1 MKQSTKRLFS
11 MSLALLLIVAAFVI
25 YFSFIRPAYEDTQK
39 VRSEEFSRQTF
50 TDRQSAVI
58 NQVKKLIS
66 VYQGQGELQDAV
78 SLSLPL
84 TPDEPGALAQ
94 LNGLLENNHIFPQSF
109 GLSVL
114 GSQGG
119 TARRTQGT
127 STESFAKPLSTMLFK
142 IRAIGTYEDI
152 KNFLA
157 NLETNIRIFDIRDFS
172 ISPVSGKGSPTA
184 YNVDLTVATY
194 WQNL

>member
-1 MKQSTKRLFS
+1 
-11 MSLALLLIVAAFVI
+11 MSLALLLTVAAFAI

-39 VRSEEFSRQTF
+39 IRSEEFSRQTF

-66 VYQGQGELQDAV
+66 SYQGQGELQDAV

-84 TPDEPGALAQ
+84 RPDEPGALNQ
-94 LNGLLENNHIFPQSF
+94 LNGLLENNRLFPQSF
-109 GLSVL
+109 GISVL

-119 TARRTQGT
+119 TVRRTQGT
-127 STESFAKPLSTMLFK
+127 STQSFAKPLSTMLFK
-142 IRAIGTYEDI
+142 IRFVGTYEDI
-152 KNFLA
+152 KNFLV
-157 NLETNIRIFDIRDFS
+157 NLETNIRIFDVRDLS
-172 ISPVSGKGSPTA
+172 VSPITTKGSPTA

-194 WQNL
+194 SQSP